1 MNYILNKFEA
11 GEVISKGFVCGWEFE
26 AGFDGNYEH
35 RPLMQDAMDELLK
48 AGYVTG
54 RHVEATREA
63 RELNNSKN
71 IAVYM
76 QAQNNRSPQ
85 QRALDHAEA
94 TAAYGAGETIVN
106 VITGEQ
112 FIT

>member
-1 MNYILNKFEA
+1 
-11 GEVISKGFVCGWEFE
+11 
-26 AGFDGNYEH
+26 
-35 RPLMQDAMDELLK
+35 MQDAMQELES

-54 RHVEATREA
+54 RHVEATRTA

-71 IAVYM
+71 IAVYITE
-76 QAQNNRSPQ
+76 
-85 QRALDHAEA
+85 QRALDRAEA

-112 FIT
+112 FVT